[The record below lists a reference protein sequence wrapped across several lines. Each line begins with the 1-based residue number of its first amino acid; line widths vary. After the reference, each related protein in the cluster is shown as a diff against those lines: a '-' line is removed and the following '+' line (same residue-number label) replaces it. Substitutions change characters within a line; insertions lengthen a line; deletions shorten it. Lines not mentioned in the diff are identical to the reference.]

1 MTYTHTHTHTHT
13 HTQLHIMHLPNTK
26 NTERTWRRAIIQDL
40 GLRQFGF
47 GFKAIW
53 RLEGM
58 SRK

>member
-1 MTYTHTHTHTHT
+1 
-13 HTQLHIMHLPNTK
+13 MHLPNTK